1 MIVDL
6 SEAAPFNPIS
16 LDKVGQPQEATK
28 TAKPAVAERAAV
40 RELGQGGLLPLGGKA
55 CPART
60 GHSSRSPSRCW
71 SYLKLGARYYN
82 PTTGRF
88 TQPDPAALIGGYAYA
103 GDNPTNLSD
112 PTGLVS
118 IGGIIGAVVG
128 GAVGYAAAGLLCSTG
143 VGCLIVAGI
152 AVGALGGEVGGGV
165 GAAADGTDVKQ
176 GIMDG
181 EVYGGIGGGFGA
193 LP

>member
-82 PTTGRF
+82 PITGRF
-88 TQPDPAALIGGYAYA
+88 TQPDPAATCGGYSYA
-103 GDNPTNLSD
+103 SANPANFTD
-112 PTGLVS
+112 PTGRSTCGNAVEV
-118 IGGIIGAVVG
+118 IGLGLGYLTSGAGAIVG
-128 GAVGYAAAGLLCSTG
+128 PL
-143 VGCLIVAGI
+143 
-152 AVGALGGEVGGGV
+152 V
-165 GAAADGTDVKQ
+165 GAAVGHWIGTACEPETSSSYRWCDPM
-176 GIMDG
+176 GMLTPP
-181 EVYGGIGGGFGA
+181 A
-193 LP
+193 MA